1 MTHLEGYGEENSL
14 TPSKRS
20 CAHLCFTCEQLGK
33 VKDGNES
40 TTKMKKGV
48 IVCCVVVW
56 CVVERLIVASFL
68 NTVKDIAEMVV
79 CSLSPYSQECVAQ
92 LNALWRA

>member
-1 MTHLEGYGEENSL
+1 MTHLKGYG
-14 TPSKRS
+14 
-20 CAHLCFTCEQLGK
+20 EQLGK

-40 TTKMKKGV
+40 TTEMKKGV

-56 CVVERLIVASFL
+56 CVVERLIMASFL
-68 NTVKDIAEMVV
+68 NTVRDLAETDI

>member
-14 TPSKRS
+14 T
-20 CAHLCFTCEQLGK
+20 HLSFTCEQLGK

-40 TTKMKKGV
+40 TTEMKEGV

-68 NTVKDIAEMVV
+68 NTVRDLAETVV
-79 CSLSPYSQECVAQ
+79 CSLSPYSQECIAQ

>member
-1 MTHLEGYGEENSL
+1 
-14 TPSKRS
+14 
-20 CAHLCFTCEQLGK
+20 
-33 VKDGNES
+33 
-40 TTKMKKGV
+40 MKKGV

-68 NTVKDIAEMVV
+68 NTVRDLAETVI

-92 LNALWRA
+92 LNVLWRA